1 MNTIA
6 PKNIAGKIAENIAN
20 KGVESSDSRASA
32 QGQSSTRPV
41 RVALDVMGSDHG
53 PEQIVSGGVSAA
65 RALGDEVELVLVGDS
80 EAIENSLRTL
90 GKRPNNITCLH
101 APNTI
106 LMSDSPAEAIR
117 KSNTSVALGLEL
129 QREGKVDAFISAGNT
144 GAIMAGSLLKLK
156 RIPGVNR
163 PAICALFPTKNFKTT
178 LALDVGANLECKP
191 LNLLQFG
198 AMGSAYVS
206 AMYNIERPKVGLLS
220 IGQEKVK
227 GNALITDSH
236 ELMERSNLNFIGN
249 VEGKDILSGDVDVVV
264 TDGFTGNTILKFAES
279 IEPFLTSRIRH
290 QVSTNVFS
298 RVGAAL
304 MSPFLGR
311 LRRAFDYAEAGG
323 APLLGIEGVTI
334 VCHGASSP
342 RAIKNGL
349 SLAVR
354 MVRTETLENTR
365 REMRKSDLLQTAQD
379 K

>member
-1 MNTIA
+1 MRN
-6 PKNIAGKIAENIAN
+6 
-20 KGVESSDSRASA
+20 
-32 QGQSSTRPV
+32 SSTKNVV

-53 PEQIVSGGVSAA
+53 PAKIVSGGVIAA
-65 RALGDEVELVLVGDS
+65 QELGDDVELTLVGDS
-80 EAIENSLRTL
+80 EEIENSLRAL
-90 GKRPNNITCLH
+90 DIRPQNITCLH

-144 GAIMAGSLLKLK
+144 GAIMAGALLKLK
-156 RIPGVNR
+156 RIHGVNR

-178 LALDVGANLECKP
+178 LALDVGANSDCKP

-206 AMYNIERPKVGLLS
+206 AMYDIKRPKVGLLS
-220 IGQEKVK
+220 IGQERVK
-227 GNALITDSH
+227 GNFLITKSH
-236 ELMERSNLNFIGN
+236 ELMEKSNLNFIGN

-264 TDGFTGNTILKFAES
+264 TDGFTGNIMLKFAES
-279 IEPFLTSRIRH
+279 IEPFLTTRIRH
-290 QVSTNVFS
+290 QVSTNIFS

-365 REMRKSDLLQTAQD
+365 KQMRESDLLHTSHTG
-379 K
+379 